1 MRPPQEPA
9 GRLLALY
16 GTLAGLALVLALAR
30 LATGP
35 WYQLYNPGGSALLE
49 GLPVEWEAVYYLV
62 HFPSILG
69 DDPPAYAYSP
79 VHYRALVELWAAGAL
94 QAWTGSAYWALAVV
108 DLAGWALA
116 GAATYHLGW
125 RLGAGGRGAAL
136 GALLTVGSP
145 LLASNMWAHVLHVA
159 EFASLPVGLW
169 AALALLDGAA
179 GPNLGG
185 ARERAGGMLRLA
197 AGLGALLVGLSLTY
211 QYQWVVAPL
220 ALAAARGRPGQA
232 PRRPGRAGGPAGG
245 GRRRGLYLVAT
256 LALRASSLRWR
267 RPGLDLCG
275 AAVSQPA
282 DYGPGPPARGDV
294 PGRRPERLAHLL
306 RAGDDGAGVSPAG
319 IRRRAGRP
327 GAAPVARPLA
337 GRRRLW
343 PGPGG
348 GQPLPGAVDGD
359 DRLSLRLPGGG
370 GELRPCRRPG
380 GAAPPGPARP
390 QGLCGRPGAPLAVV
404 AGVGLAGL
412 LFAVTNADLAGD
424 TASCAGGGV
433 TTPGCPATDLMNIEL
448 KRLRGIGWSP
458 DSPPPYPA

>member
-220 ALAAARGRPGQA
+220 ALAAALGRPGPA
-232 PRRPGRAGGPAGG
+232 RPGGPGRAGALLAVAGAV
-245 GRRRGLYLVAT
+245 GLYLVAT
-256 LALRASSLRWR
+256 LALRALLAAVATAG
-267 RPGLDLCG
+267 PLDLYG

-282 DYGPGPPARGDV
+282 DLALARLRGATSLADV
-294 PGRRPERLAHLL
+294 LNVLPISSALEMTVQVYHPLVFVAGLAGLALL
-306 RAGDDGAGVSPAG
+306 PWHARWLAAVAFGLALVAGSLYQAPWTAMTAYPFVYLGAGVSCA
-319 IRRRAGRP
+319 RAG
-327 GAAPVARPLA
+327 ALVARLLR
-337 GRRRLW
+337 G
-343 PGPGG
+343 
-348 GQPLPGAVDGD
+348 LPGLKAF
-359 DRLSLRLPGGG
+359 
-370 GELRPCRRPG
+370 
-380 GAAPPGPARP
+380 A
-390 QGLCGRPGAPLAVV
+390 GRPGAPLAVV

-424 TASCAGGGV
+424 T
-433 TTPGCPATDLMNIEL
+433 
-448 KRLRGIGWSP
+448 RFLRQWWSYYARVP
-458 DSPPPYPA
+458 SY